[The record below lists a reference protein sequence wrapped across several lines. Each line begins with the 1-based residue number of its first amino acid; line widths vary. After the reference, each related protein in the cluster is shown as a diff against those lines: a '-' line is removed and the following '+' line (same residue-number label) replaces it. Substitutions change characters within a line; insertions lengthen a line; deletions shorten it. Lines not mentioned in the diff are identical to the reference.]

1 MSMVVC
7 DLNNKMCMIH
17 RCENCLGDEVL
28 REFLD
33 EKFSDSEEEEIL
45 FQQWQ
50 GTDRAMLYTQTT
62 STQEFIELIVNAISN
77 LTVHSYIAKCQT

>member
-1 MSMVVC
+1 
-7 DLNNKMCMIH
+7 MIH

-33 EKFSDSEEEEIL
+33 EKFADSEEEEIL